1 MFIRHAEPDEVF
13 FVAQNMRQRDFDE
26 ISALRFTDDR
36 NELAYQIADAIAEY
50 ETVYVIGKDEP
61 IAIVTY
67 IPVRPG
73 VWNLGMFATDN
84 FQSIGV
90 YLTKR
95 IIRDIIPALDR
106 AKAHRVEAYSIDGY
120 EEVHEWLRFL
130 GLEEECTLA
139 GYGKNREDF
148 KVFSYVRNPDESVR
162 WRKRYEVN

>member
-26 ISALRFTDDR
+26 ISA
-36 NELAYQIADAIAEY
+36 
-50 ETVYVIGKDEP
+50 
-61 IAIVTY
+61 
-67 IPVRPG
+67 RPG

-120 EEVHEWLRFL
+120 DEVHEWLRFL